1 MKRAPARSRPNA
13 IDDKRFRTTVR
24 GTLMRILVV
33 HNRKAGSKKHQGDDF
48 IKSLEKRGHEAIYEC
63 SKRKRI
69 AKALEKKIDL
79 VLVAGGDGT
88 VGKVANRLVAAN
100 SEIPLSVLPI
110 GTANNFARSL
120 GFCLSKTELFE
131 QLNDGKP
138 ETFDVGEAYG
148 PWGKRYFFEG
158 AGAGLFADYLRAP
171 KEEIKK
177 RPAKSKALK
186 IRHHVKELRQ
196 RLQNY
201 RAREWEI
208 KLDDEDVSGR
218 YLLWHAMNISS
229 VGPVL
234 TLAPNAK
241 TNDGTF
247 DFIGAR
253 EKDRATLLEY
263 FDARA
268 EGKQP
273 KFPVRARR
281 FKRMRLRWK
290 KSPLHFDDELWPDE
304 DEKERP
310 RPCDIELTVKHSA
323 LRIWRIE

>member
-1 MKRAPARSRPNA
+1 
-13 IDDKRFRTTVR
+13 
-24 GTLMRILVV
+24 MRILLV
-33 HNRKAGSKKHQGDDF
+33 HNPKAGSKKHEGENF
-48 IKSLEKRGHEAIYEC
+48 IKALERKGHEVIYES
-63 SKRKRI
+63 SKRRRI
-69 AKALEKKIDL
+69 AKALKKKIDL

-100 SEIPLSVLPI
+100 SQIPLSVLPL

-131 QLNDGKP
+131 QLNDGKH
-138 ETFDVGEAYG
+138 EILDVGEGYG

-171 KEEIKK
+171 DRSEKTGAK
-177 RPAKSKALK
+177 KSKAAEM
-186 IRHHVKELRQ
+186 RHHVKELRR

-201 RAREWEI
+201 RAREWQIE
-208 KLDDEDVSGR
+208 LDDADVSGR
-218 YLLWHAMNISS
+218 YFLWHAMNISS

-234 TLAPNAK
+234 TLAPDAK
-241 TNDGTF
+241 TNDGAF

-253 EKDRATLLEY
+253 EENRAALLKY

-268 EGKQP
+268 EGEQP
-273 KFPVRARR
+273 KFPLPARR

-290 KSPLHFDDELWPDE
+290 KSPLHFDDELWPDD
-304 DEKERP
+304 DETGRL
-310 RPCDIELTVKHSA
+310 RPCEIEFAVKHSA